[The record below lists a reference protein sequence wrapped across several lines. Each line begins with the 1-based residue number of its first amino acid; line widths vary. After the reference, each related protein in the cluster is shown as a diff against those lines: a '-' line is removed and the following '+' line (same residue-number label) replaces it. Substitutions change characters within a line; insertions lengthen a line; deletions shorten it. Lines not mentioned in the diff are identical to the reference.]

1 MEISSSPLSPFLSFS
16 KEQIKEWKT
25 FYEKNGYLVIQNFAS
40 HDSMD
45 ELKAEIQKLTN
56 AYFLENENVNYT
68 IFSTLNQE
76 QKSDKYFI
84 ESGDKIRFFFE
95 EGAFDSHGT
104 LRIPKDRAIN
114 KVGHALFD
122 LNETFHKFTCHPAI
136 SFLARSLGMQ
146 FPLVAQSM
154 YIFKQPTI
162 GGFVKIHQDNTFL
175 NTKPLSCMAF
185 WFALEEVTLSNGCLW
200 VAPGS
205 HTEGIVKRFRRNLEG
220 TNTFF
225 SPADAEERAPWLS
238 LEDQWNMEKYPEKW
252 IPLPCSKGSLV
263 VIHGSLVHMSQ
274 KNQSPNSRHVYT
286 FHMIE
291 RDSHYS
297 GDNWL
302 QRPAKNPFQP
312 LEENS

>member
-1 MEISSSPLSPFLSFS
+1 MVSEHVGLSSFCLFDLDWKSCSKALELSLLFACLCVMEISSSPLSPFISFS

-25 FYEKNGYLVIQNFAS
+25 FYEKNGYLVIENFAS

-122 LNETFHKFTCHPAI
+122 LNETFHKVNMILFNMLFTHHLLAH
-136 SFLARSLGMQ
+136 FL
-146 FPLVAQSM
+146 
-154 YIFKQPTI
+154 
-162 GGFVKIHQDNTFL
+162 
-175 NTKPLSCMAF
+175 
-185 WFALEEVTLSNGCLW
+185 
-200 VAPGS
+200 
-205 HTEGIVKRFRRNLEG
+205 
-220 TNTFF
+220 
-225 SPADAEERAPWLS
+225 
-238 LEDQWNMEKYPEKW
+238 
-252 IPLPCSKGSLV
+252 
-263 VIHGSLVHMSQ
+263 
-274 KNQSPNSRHVYT
+274 
-286 FHMIE
+286 
-291 RDSHYS
+291 
-297 GDNWL
+297 
-302 QRPAKNPFQP
+302 
-312 LEENS
+312 